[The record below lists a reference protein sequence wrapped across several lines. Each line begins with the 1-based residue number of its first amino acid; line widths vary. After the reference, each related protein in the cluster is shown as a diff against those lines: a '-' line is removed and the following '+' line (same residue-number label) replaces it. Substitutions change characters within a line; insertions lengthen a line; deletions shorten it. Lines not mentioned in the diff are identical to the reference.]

1 MSDDLLE
8 ILSEMAEIECDVPLA
23 SMTTL
28 RIGGPAKYV
37 AYPDSTVALD
47 ALVRFLKERGIPYKV
62 IGKGSNLLCSD
73 DVFDG
78 VVLRLDKFN
87 DYYFIGNSLI
97 AQAGCSIISLAYQAM
112 KNGLSGLE
120 FASGIPASV
129 GGVTFM
135 NAGAYRS
142 SMSDVIDS
150 VFVYRD
156 GKFEWM
162 SNEECGFDYRKS
174 LFQKHP
180 DWIVVAAKMILVPQD
195 INEIR
200 DLMDSRR
207 ERRMASQPLD
217 KPSAGSVF
225 RNPEEIPAWKLIEGI
240 GYRGKRIG
248 GAMVSDKHVNFIVN
262 EDQATARDF
271 LALVEDIKDRV
282 EEKYQIRLH
291 MEVERFNW
299 PNRK

>member
-1 MSDDLLE
+1 MNSDLFELMSE
-8 ILSEMAEIECDVPLA
+8 IADIEQDVPLSA
-23 SMTTL
+23 MTTL
-28 RIGGPAKYV
+28 RIGGPARYV

-47 ALVRFLKERGIPYKV
+47 ALIRLLSDNDIPYKV

-73 DVFDG
+73 DPYDG
-78 VVLRLDKFN
+78 VIIRLDKFD
-87 DYYFIGNSLI
+87 DYYFIGTDLI
-97 AQAGCSIISLAYQAM
+97 AQAGCSIIALSYQAM

-129 GGVTFM
+129 GGVTYM

-156 GKFEWM
+156 RRFEWIPV
-162 SNEECGFDYRKS
+162 EECGFSYRRS
-174 LFQKHP
+174 IFQEHH
-180 DWIVVAAKMILVPQD
+180 DWIVVAAKIRLEKKD
-195 INEIR
+195 IKEIR
-200 DLMDSRR
+200 ELMDSRR

-225 RNPEEIPAWKLIEGI
+225 RNPDSVPAWKLIEGI
-240 GYRGKRIG
+240 GYRGKKCG

-262 EDQATARDF
+262 EDGASAADF
-271 LALVEDIKDRV
+271 LELVNEIKEQV
-282 EEKYQIRLH
+282 EKQYQIRLH

-299 PNRK
+299 PSGK

>member
-1 MSDDLLE
+1 MSNDLLE
-8 ILSEMAEIECDVPLA
+8 LMNDIAEIECDVPL
-23 SMTTL
+23 STMTTL
-28 RIGGPAKYV
+28 RIGGPARYV

-47 ALVRFLKERGIPYKV
+47 ALINLLKERNVPYKV

-73 DVFDG
+73 DVFEG
-78 VVLRLDKFN
+78 VIIRLDKFD
-87 DYYFIGNSLI
+87 DYYFIGNDLI
-97 AQAGCSIISLAYQAM
+97 AQAGCSIIALSYQAM

-135 NAGAYRS
+135 NAGAYKS
-142 SMSDVIDS
+142 SMSDVIDQ

-162 SNEECGFDYRKS
+162 PCSECEFSYRKS
-174 LFQKHP
+174 IFQTHT
-180 DWIVVAAKMILVPQD
+180 DWIIIAARIHLVPKD
-195 INEIR
+195 VNEIR
-200 DLMDSRR
+200 ELMDSRR
-207 ERRMASQPLD
+207 ERRMSSQPLD

-225 RNPEEIPAWKLIEGI
+225 RNPEEVPAWKLIEGI

-248 GAMVSDKHVNFIVN
+248 GAMVSEKHVNFIVN
-262 EDQATARDF
+262 EDGASASDF
-271 LALVEDIKDRV
+271 LSLVDEIKERV
-282 EEKYQIRLH
+282 EAQYQIRLH

>member
-1 MSDDLLE
+1 MNSELLE
-8 ILSEMAEIECDVPLA
+8 RMSEMAEIECDVPL
-23 SMTTL
+23 STMTTL
-28 RIGGPAKYV
+28 RIGGPARFV

-47 ALVRFLKERGIPYKV
+47 ALIQMLDEEGIPHKV

-73 DVFDG
+73 DVYEG
-78 VVLRLDKFN
+78 VSIRLDKFD
-87 DYYFIGNSLI
+87 DYYFIGSTLI
-97 AQAGCSIISLAYQAM
+97 AQAGCSIIALAYQAM

-142 SMSDVIDS
+142 SMSEVIDS

-156 GKFEWM
+156 GRFEWM
-162 SNEECGFDYRKS
+162 TNEECGFAYRKS
-174 LFQKHP
+174 VFQSHP
-180 DWIVVAAKMILVPQD
+180 DWIVIAVKIRLKHQEVR
-195 INEIR
+195 EIR

-207 ERRMASQPLD
+207 ERRMSSQPLD

-225 RNPEEIPAWKLIEGI
+225 RNPDEIPAWKLIEGI

-262 EDQATARDF
+262 EDHATAADF
-271 LALVEDIKDRV
+271 LALVNEIK
-282 EEKYQIRLH
+282 EKVDEQYQIRLH

-299 PNRK
+299 KKQ

>member
-1 MSDDLLE
+1 MRDELLE
-8 ILSEMAEIECDVPLA
+8 KMSQIAEIECDVPL
-23 SMTTL
+23 STMTTL
-28 RIGGPAKYV
+28 RIGGPARYV
-37 AYPDSTVALD
+37 AYPDSTLALD
-47 ALVRFLKERGIPYKV
+47 ALFRIIRSASVPYKV

-73 DVFDG
+73 DPFDG
-78 VVLRLDKFN
+78 VIIRLDKLD
-87 DYYFIGNSLI
+87 DYYFVGNTLI
-97 AQAGCSIISLAYQAM
+97 AQAGCSIIALAYQAM

-129 GGVTFM
+129 GGVAFM

-156 GKFEWM
+156 GRFEWID
-162 SNEECGFDYRKS
+162 NAACGFSYRKS
-174 LFQKHP
+174 IFQQNP
-180 DWIVVAAKMILVPQD
+180 DWIVVAVKIQLEDKD

-225 RNPEEIPAWKLIEGI
+225 RNPDLMPAWKLIEGI

-248 GAMVSDKHVNFIVN
+248 GALVSEKHVNFIVN
-262 EDQATARDF
+262 EDHATAKDF
-271 LALVEDIKDRV
+271 LTLVDEIKQRV
-282 EEKYQIRLH
+282 DEQYQIRLH
-291 MEVERFNW
+291 MEVECFNW
-299 PNRK
+299 LNRK